1 MEEKIET
8 PSVMSISLKYGA
20 ISGLISIFVLGQDN
34 RFSGKSMERDWKMS
48 LLSGVIG
55 ITIIV
60 LAHREY
66 KQTGD
71 GFMSYGKGF
80 GVGFLTTL
88 FSFILSTIF
97 LFVYLF
103 VIDPAIYQEIWVK
116 AEEQM
121 RDQGQSEEAI
131 EMGMKMGRIFM
142 WVGIAF
148 VGLLM
153 SAILGAIVPIFT
165 QRVTLSQ
172 ISNGEYLGSYPCQR

>member
-20 ISGLISIFVLGQDN
+20 ISGLISIFLSLVRIIGFQAN
-34 RFSGKSMERDWKMS
+34 PMERDWKMS

-165 QRVTLSQ
+165 QK
-172 ISNGEYLGSYPCQR
+172 SNPEPNF

>member
-1 MEEKIET
+1 MEEEIEK
-8 PSVMSISLKYGA
+8 PSVISISLKYGA
-20 ISGLISIFVLGQDN
+20 ISGLISIVLSLVRIIGFQAN
-34 RFSGKSMERDWKMS
+34 PMERDWKMS

-80 GVGFLTTL
+80 GIGFLTTL

-148 VGLLM
+148 AGLLM
-153 SAILGAIVPIFT
+153 SAILGAIVSIFT
-165 QRVTLSQ
+165 QK
-172 ISNGEYLGSYPCQR
+172 SNPEPNF